1 MNLGMIMFRVLTAM
15 FLLLPLT
22 SVLAEE
28 SQDNKNYL
36 GVFVG
41 ITEEDRRDSAPTLA
55 IEYARRLSERFGIG
69 GVVEYAFG
77 DANFLI
83 LAVPFNLHLNKWK
96 LYVAPGI
103 EIEEDGDEKY
113 LTRLGIEYG
122 FDVGSIEIAP
132 TFNVDF
138 VDGDDVVVVGVVFT
152 KGF

>member
-1 MNLGMIMFRVLTAM
+1 MFRVLIAV

-22 SVLAEE
+22 SVFAEE
-28 SQDNKNYL
+28 SKEGKNHL

-41 ITEEDRRDSAPTLA
+41 LTEEDRREKAPTLA
-55 IEYARRLSERFGIG
+55 IEYARRLSEPFSIG
-69 GVVEYAFG
+69 GMAEFAFG

-96 LYVAPGI
+96 LYVAPGV

-122 FDVGSIEIAP
+122 FEVGNIEIAP

-138 VDGDDVVVVGVVFT
+138 VDDDSVMVVGVVFG
-152 KGF
+152 KDF